1 MPPPQT
7 TIYLYFVGIRT
18 TSGVF
23 QRQIRLTSRGVWCY
37 AENRGPAESGVQ
49 LAGTR
54 KNQNG
59 NYERATTPV
68 SRLVSKHNIT

>member
-1 MPPPQT
+1 MPLPQT

-23 QRQIRLTSRGVWCY
+23 HRQIRLTSRGVWCY
-37 AENRGPAESGVQ
+37 AEKQGPDESGVQ

-54 KNQNG
+54 KKTQ
-59 NYERATTPV
+59 RKLRKSDDSSLPFCFQT
-68 SRLVSKHNIT
+68 